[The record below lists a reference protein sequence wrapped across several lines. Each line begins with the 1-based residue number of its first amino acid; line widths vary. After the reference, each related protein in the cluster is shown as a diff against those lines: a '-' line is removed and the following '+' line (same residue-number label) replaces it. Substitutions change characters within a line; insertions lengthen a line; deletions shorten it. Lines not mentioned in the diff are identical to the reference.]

1 MGTSNAMDYPL
12 RRPDD
17 RSLHEIGSPRSRGY
31 PNSMAARPNRAS
43 AGASWYEPLDG
54 LRSLNEMDQDWPQLA
69 RKKSIFPWKRKQQE
83 MQSRVDRERR
93 LRREETERR
102 QAEAE
107 QHRLQLEQEAL
118 QRQVEAE
125 QHRRQ
130 LEQER
135 QALEQERAMRAAM
148 EQEKRQRE
156 EAARQR
162 AQAEQARK
170 AKAQADRRRREE
182 LQAQRRREIE
192 AKRNATSPEA
202 LQHLRE
208 LVRQRYELDNEIWK
222 HRKVRRADQPV
233 LKAKM
238 DQADALL
245 QEIQGIVRGWRIDGD
260 AFDDAEARVAI
271 EIRDRLLEDGKRNWA
286 KQPPWAS

>member
-1 MGTSNAMDYPL
+1 
-12 RRPDD
+12 
-17 RSLHEIGSPRSRGY
+17 
-31 PNSMAARPNRAS
+31 
-43 AGASWYEPLDG
+43 
-54 LRSLNEMDQDWPQLA
+54 
-69 RKKSIFPWKRKQQE
+69 
-83 MQSRVDRERR
+83 MQSRV
-93 LRREETERR
+93 
-102 QAEAE
+102 E

-162 AQAEQARK
+162 AQAEQAR
-170 AKAQADRRRREE
+170 KAQADRRRREE